1 MAAKVDFPSIDMQQE
16 NIKIESKTE
25 AKSEIESEE
34 ILLKARNLL

>member
-1 MAAKVDFPSIDMQQE
+1 VPAKVDFPSIDVQQE